1 VRAAQIKII
10 TIMNKKAVIIIIVVI
25 AAILGFMA
33 WGYDRMAGPTT
44 AQLSEKSSLTAS
56 EVLYDFGTISMASGT
71 VDHKFQITNPTDK
84 DITITNLETSCMC
97 TTAFFVNADGSKT
110 GPFGMPGMG
119 GATAANETI
128 PAHGTQN
135 IDVVFDPAAHGPA
148 GVGDI
153 DRTIDATEKD
163 GGTLQLEIKAVVT
176 P

>member
-1 VRAAQIKII
+1 MNKKIII
-10 TIMNKKAVIIIIVVI
+10 TIAIIAV
-25 AAILGFMA
+25 AILGFMA
-33 WGYDRMAGPTT
+33 WGYSRMSGPTT
-44 AQLSEKSSLTAS
+44 TQLSEQSSLTAS

-71 VDHKFQITNPTDK
+71 VDHIFPVTNPTDK
-84 DITITNLETSCMC
+84 DITITNLQTSCMC
-97 TTAFFVNADGSKT
+97 TTAYFVNADGSKT

-119 GATAANETI
+119 GATAANDVI

-148 GVGDI
+148 GIGDI
-153 DRTIDATEKD
+153 DRTIDATQQN